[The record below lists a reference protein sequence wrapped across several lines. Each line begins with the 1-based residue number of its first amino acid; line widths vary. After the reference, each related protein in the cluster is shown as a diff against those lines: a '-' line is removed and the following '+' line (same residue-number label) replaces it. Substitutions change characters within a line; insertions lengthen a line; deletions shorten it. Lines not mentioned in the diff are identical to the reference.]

1 MSSEETLSDEELVD
15 QARNLRNEAYSLLY
29 EKGLLDIVQKTGP
42 ACDIGSFTLDLMT
55 WRDLDISV
63 QLPDENDI
71 PGFYGIG
78 HRIVERFKVARM
90 TFNNPVLL
98 PNFPYDRGLYL
109 GLHLLYRNQN
119 WKVDLW
125 GYGKDDYQAN
135 LHKFGRLSNDLRGS
149 DRLSI
154 LRIKNEVCRRP
165 EYIHE
170 VTSMDIYEAVAK
182 HNINTIEEFDEW
194 IKHRSGDLRTRCD
207 LYEYNCV

>member
-1 MSSEETLSDEELVD
+1 LVD
-15 QARNLRNEAYSLLY
+15 QARKLRNEAHSLLY
-29 EKGLLDIVQKTGP
+29 EKGLLDLVQSSGPTCVTG
-42 ACDIGSFTLDLMT
+42 SYSLDLMT

-63 QLPDENDI
+63 QLPDERDI
-71 PGFYGIG
+71 PGFFNIG
-78 HRIVERFKVARM
+78 HRIVDRFKVARM

-109 GLHLLYRNQN
+109 GPHMLYRGQN

-125 GYGKDDYQAN
+125 GYGKDNYQMN
-135 LHKFGRLSNDLRGS
+135 LHKFERLSDELRDA

-170 VTSMDIYEAVAK
+170 VNSLDIYEAVAK
-182 HNINTIEEFDEW
+182 HHIKTVKEFDEW
-194 IKHRSGDLRTRCD
+194 FTHKGTAGRNLG
-207 LYEYNCV
+207 